1 MAKAMIP
8 ISILGQPT
16 KDDVAE
22 GKRGRKRERER
33 YIQSRHF
40 SYAGNGA
47 SRPLSISSC
56 PSKLLGSFVSSSND
70 SGPTQLELSAGE
82 KF

>member
-1 MAKAMIP
+1 MIP

-22 GKRGRKRERER
+22 GKRGRDRERGKDTYRADIFLMQETVHR
-33 YIQSRHF
+33 
-40 SYAGNGA
+40 G
-47 SRPLSISSC
+47 RPLSISSC

-70 SGPTQLELSAGE
+70 SGPTQLELSEGE